1 MDSLSDHGITLSGNF
16 QDHKSCVSYY
26 CQEKNPAHAGPISTD
41 DSGSIALTTTSL
53 GHGVAEVLSK
63 EMPPGTTQ
71 IGVPHFRHTTPNS
84 VCDVVDAEAHK
95 IVNGR
100 HVHCCCC
107 RSIFEM
113 SAKNTGDWWDHLEDG
128 TLFGCLFEAGENPE
142 EMYVAHAGMA
152 TTGEARDDKPGCPC
166 EYGSSV
172 VSTSTTNSD
181 SLQCEQGY
189 STCNRKICFNTSQI
203 LSGSSESTSSGAE
216 AEVCLDLTQENIR
229 LRQET
234 DSVLKLLLQWKRD
247 GDKPAWSMVAPYGRE
262 LKAYW
267 HVWDII
273 ELKDDIL
280 FMKRFRDVGNDAEY
294 LFLVL
299 EALRKE
305 VFRQLH
311 ECVTAGH
318 LGRRKTYDKIKKRFY
333 WCNMQKDVS
342 YWCRICSTCGSRKMP
357 YRHAKAPMRQYN
369 VGYPMERIGVDICG
383 LYPISKKGN
392 KYLMVV
398 SCYFTKWV
406 DAIPLKTQE
415 ARYVAY
421 KLVNK
426 FISIFGVP
434 LQLHTDLGRNFES
447 KVFQEVS
454 SF

>member
-26 CQEKNPAHAGPISTD
+26 CQEKNPAHARPISTD

-84 VCDVVDAEAHK
+84 VCDGVDAEAHK

-181 SLQCEQGY
+181 SLQCDQGY

-383 LYPISKKGN
+383 PYPISKKGN

-398 SCYFTKWV
+398 SCYFTK
-406 DAIPLKTQE
+406 
-415 ARYVAY
+415 
-421 KLVNK
+421 
-426 FISIFGVP
+426 
-434 LQLHTDLGRNFES
+434 
-447 KVFQEVS
+447 
-454 SF
+454 